1 MVSQRRVDL
10 KIVRGGDQ
18 AAAPSPDP
26 SGEGGWRSLF
36 RSSQNP
42 IVPGVGPEEA
52 GLRPVDVLTLIY
64 LGVTACLMLAFQA
77 NLDAW
82 GALTLGHGLAA
93 VVLLRMG
100 ARRPPRGRVLR
111 FLRDY
116 YPLFAMVLMYLELEF
131 LTQLSG
137 VGPHDAFIVDIEQNL
152 FGSQPSQQL
161 YILWPSWIVS
171 QYLHGAYFAY
181 YLVPASV
188 LIPLHLQ
195 RRWDA
200 FQELLTTL
208 MLTFLSCCLMYIA
221 YPVAGPYHHIGV
233 PDLGVLGGGIAAAA
247 HAIVQSGSSV
257 GTAFPSSHTAIAVV
271 IWLSAWRLDRRLF
284 WVLSLVVPALT
295 VGTVY
300 GGFHYAVDTLAGVL
314 WGAAAAVAGPGL
326 HAFLARRLP
335 HSGAQQRQ
343 SAMKALPK
351 SHGGI

>member
-10 KIVRGGDQ
+10 KIVPGGGQ

-26 SGEGGWRSLF
+26 SGERGWRSLF
-36 RSSQNP
+36 RSTHDP
-42 IVPGVGPEEA
+42 LVPGVGPEEA
-52 GLRPVDVLTLIY
+52 GLRPVDVLILVY

-93 VVLLRMG
+93 VALLRMG
-100 ARRPPRGRVLR
+100 AGRPPRHRVLR

-116 YPLFAMVLMYLELEF
+116 YPLIAMALIYLELEF

-137 VGPHDAFIVDIEQNL
+137 VGPHDAFIVEIEQNL
-152 FGSQPSQQL
+152 FGSQPSQHL
-161 YILWPSWIVS
+161 HELWPSWIVS
-171 QYLHGAYFAY
+171 QYLHGAYFIY
-181 YLVPASV
+181 YLIPSSV
-188 LIPLHLQ
+188 LIPLYLQ

-208 MLTFLSCCLMYIA
+208 LLTFLSCCLMYIA
-221 YPVAGPYHHIGV
+221 YPVAGPYHYIGI
-233 PDLGVLGGGIAAAA
+233 PDLGVFGGGIAAVA

-257 GTAFPSSHTAIAVV
+257 GTAFPSSHTAISVV

-295 VGTVY
+295 LGTVY
-300 GGFHYAVDTLAGVL
+300 GGFHYAVDTIAGVL
-314 WGAAAAVAGPGL
+314 WGAAAALTGPGL
-326 HAFLARRLP
+326 QAFLARRLP
-335 HSGAQQRQ
+335 RMGAQQRQ

-351 SHGGI
+351 SRGGT